1 MVNMSMGFGL
11 LSLDFLIPFFFI
23 FAIIYGALEVSGVFR
38 NKAVKAI
45 IAVALG
51 FFAISNAD
59 VVSFIHQVLPFAAI
73 FFIVV
78 FFIGFIAKPFRG
90 KGGGGERDPLLLL
103 VVLGLL
109 LIVFAQL
116 ATPSS
121 PFYSSISSTILG
133 DQNVLWGIGILILLF
148 MFYYAWSQSRKSA
161 PATS

>member
-1 MVNMSMGFGL
+1 MDGL
-11 LSLDFLIPFFFI
+11 LSIDFLIPFFFI
-23 FAIIYGALEVSGVFR
+23 FAIIYGALEISGVFK

-59 VVSFIHQVLPFAAI
+59 VVSFIHLILPYAAV
-73 FFIVV
+73 FFVVV

-90 KGGGGERDPLLLL
+90 RGRKEPGKRDPLMLL

-109 LIVFAQL
+109 LIIFAQL

-121 PFYSSISSTILG
+121 PFYPDISSTILG
-133 DQNVLWGIGILILLF
+133 NESVLWTIGIAIVIF
-148 MFYYAWSQSRKSA
+148 MFYYAYTQSREQK
-161 PATS
+161 

>member
-1 MVNMSMGFGL
+1 MSLGL

-23 FAIIYGALEVSGVFR
+23 FAIIYGGLEISGVFKNR
-38 NKAVKAI
+38 AVKAI

-59 VVSFIHQVLPFAAI
+59 VIAFIHQVLPYAAI
-73 FFIVV
+73 FFVVV

-90 KGGGGERDPLLLL
+90 KGGEGRRDPFLLL

-121 PFYSSISSTILG
+121 PFYPDISSTILG
-133 DQNVLWGIGILILLF
+133 DDTVLWAIGIVILLF
-148 MFYYAWSQSRKSA
+148 MFYYAWSQSREGA
-161 PATS
+161 PATR